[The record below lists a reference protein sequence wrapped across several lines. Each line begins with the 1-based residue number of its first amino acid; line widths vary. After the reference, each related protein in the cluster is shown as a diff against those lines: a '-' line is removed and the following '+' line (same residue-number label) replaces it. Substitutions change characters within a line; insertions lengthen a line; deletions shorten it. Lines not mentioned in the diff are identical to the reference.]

1 MMKKLGLL
9 LAVIL
14 VLSFAS
20 TFAAAQENKIAINPI
35 GFLID
40 YISAEFETKL
50 GANYSLQVGA
60 DYWGLDLGEGFDL
73 KAFGIGV
80 GARYYPSGEA
90 LHGVY
95 VVPSVNLAWAKGEY
109 EGEEATVGVYGAGI
123 AAGYQWVFR
132 SGVTLDLGLGM
143 GMPFHITGTEEG
155 VEVDKKPTTSFKLG
169 IGYAW

>member
-60 DYWGLDLGEGFDL
+60 DYWDWIWGRVL
-73 KAFGIGV
+73 I
-80 GARYYPSGEA
+80 
-90 LHGVY
+90 
-95 VVPSVNLAWAKGEY
+95 
-109 EGEEATVGVYGAGI
+109 
-123 AAGYQWVFR
+123 
-132 SGVTLDLGLGM
+132 
-143 GMPFHITGTEEG
+143 
-155 VEVDKKPTTSFKLG
+155 
-169 IGYAW
+169 